1 MLSALCIEN
10 LALVDRIELTL
21 GRGLNVLTGETGA
34 GKSVLVN
41 ALSMVLGGRAS
52 TDIIRTGASEA
63 IVEAMLEVPKKSEL
77 FERLREKGIE
87 VEDGELVV
95 RRVISRGG
103 KSRAT
108 LNGQMVTVAML
119 SELMRGVVDIT
130 GQHEHVSLLDPAGHL
145 EIVDAFGKLDELR
158 ERVASAHEE
167 VLGYR
172 AAIDAMAMDEAEKE
186 RRQDYLRFSLEEIS
200 ALNPQVG
207 ELESLEAEKKRLR
220 SVEELAQG
228 VRRAEGSLYSDDG
241 AVVESVGRVQNELLR
256 LSRLDERLAGL
267 TASASSVL
275 AELEELSRQLARYS
289 GALSANPERLSELE
303 ERIEGLKKLVRKHGG
318 TIEAVLAAKESM
330 AVELDSL
337 ENDEARRADL
347 SSALNEAEEKRRA
360 LALEL
365 SAARHRVVRSLEK
378 AVASELAALAMEKT
392 TLKIALVTLPEIGA
406 RGAESAEILISPNS
420 GEPMRPLRKIAS
432 GGELSRVLLA
442 VKHVLADRAAVGAYV
457 FDEIDT
463 GIGGAVA
470 DVLGR
475 KLKDV
480 ARAHQVVC
488 ITHLPQVAAHGDV
501 HFRVAKSEADGRT
514 ATSVEVL
521 DRDERVE
528 EIARMLGGVEI
539 TDRTRSLARE
549 MLGIEAPVSGAPQ
562 TAAGSKNDEPGRSS
576 RPAKTSVKAKAVAAL
591 RPRAKS

>member
-52 TDIIRTGASEA
+52 TEIIRTGANEA
-63 IVEAMLEVPKKSEL
+63 IVEALLEVPKKSEL
-77 FERLREKGIE
+77 YDRLQDKGIE
-87 VEDGELVV
+87 IADGELVV
-95 RRVISRGG
+95 RRVISRTG

-145 EIVDAFGKLDELR
+145 EIVDAFGGLDALR
-158 ERVASAHEE
+158 ERVSSAHEE

-172 AAIDAMAMDEAEKE
+172 AALDALAMDEAEKE
-186 RRQDYLRFSLEEIS
+186 RRQDYLKFSLEEIT
-200 ALNPQVG
+200 ALDPRAG
-207 ELESLEAEKKRLR
+207 EIEALEAERKRLK
-220 SVEELAQG
+220 SVEELSQG

-256 LSRLDERLAGL
+256 LSRLDERLSSL
-267 TASASSVL
+267 TATASSVL

-303 ERIEGLKKLVRKHGG
+303 ERLEGLKKLVRKHGG

-330 AVELDSL
+330 AAELDGL
-337 ENDEARRADL
+337 EHEEARRADL
-347 SSALNEAEEKRRA
+347 SSALSESEEKRKG

-378 AVASELAALAMEKT
+378 AVASELAQLAMEKT
-392 TLKIALVTLPEIGA
+392 TLKIALTQLAEIGA
-406 RGAESAEILISPNS
+406 RGAESGEILISPNS

-442 VKHVLADRAAVGAYV
+442 VKHVLAGRAAVGAYV

-480 ARAHQVVC
+480 AKAHQVVC

-501 HFRVAKSEADGRT
+501 HLRVSKSEVDGRT
-514 ATSVEVL
+514 TTSVAPL
-521 DRDERVE
+521 DADARVE

-549 MLGIEAPVSGAPQ
+549 MLGMEK
-562 TAAGSKNDEPGRSS
+562 AASKVKVTVSS
-576 RPAKTSVKAKAVAAL
+576 RA
-591 RPRAKS
+591 RAK